1 MRVGFIGLGAMG
13 AAIAAN
19 IVKAGHEV
27 AVWNR
32 SPEPCRKLVG
42 QGAKAA
48 QSLEET
54 LQGELV
60 FSMLASDQAINDVGL
75 DGPLLDRAAKRLLH
89 VNMATVSL
97 DCARALTKSHKVRGL
112 GYIASPVFG
121 RPQFAEAA
129 KLTVVTAGDA
139 EDIERAR
146 PILEK
151 IGQRLAV
158 VGDQPEQANL
168 FKLAGNFMIMSAIET
183 MGEGM
188 ALLRK
193 GGVDPNVFVDVM
205 MNGLFACPAY
215 QIYGKIIAEQKYE
228 PAGFKLR
235 WGHKDAGLVLAAAK
249 DLETPLSVASL
260 VHDHYTE
267 AMAGGLA
274 DKDWSLLAELAA
286 RRAGLPKAG

>member
-1 MRVGFIGLGAMG
+1 MKVGFIGLGAMG

-19 IVKAGHEV
+19 IIKAGHEV
-27 AVWNR
+27 TVWNR
-32 SPEPCRKLVG
+32 SPEPIRRLAQ
-42 QGAKAA
+42 QGATAA
-48 QSLEET
+48 QSPQET
-54 LQGELV
+54 LRCEIV
-60 FSMLASDQAINDVGL
+60 FSMLASDQAIHDVGL
-75 DGPLLDRAAKRLLH
+75 DGQLLDEAAKDLLH

-97 DCARALTKSHKVRGL
+97 ACARALTQAHKTRGL

-129 KLTVVTAGDA
+129 KLTVVAAGEA
-139 EDIERAR
+139 KAIERAK

-168 FKLAGNFMIMSAIET
+168 FKLTGNFMIMSAIET

-193 GGVDPNVFVDVM
+193 GGVDPELFVDVM

-235 WGHKDAGLVLAAAK
+235 WGYKDAGLVLAAAK
-249 DLETPLSVASL
+249 DLQTPLPVASL
-260 VHDHYTE
+260 VHDHYME
-267 AMAGGLA
+267 AMARGLA

-286 RRAGLPKAG
+286 ERAGLSQTG